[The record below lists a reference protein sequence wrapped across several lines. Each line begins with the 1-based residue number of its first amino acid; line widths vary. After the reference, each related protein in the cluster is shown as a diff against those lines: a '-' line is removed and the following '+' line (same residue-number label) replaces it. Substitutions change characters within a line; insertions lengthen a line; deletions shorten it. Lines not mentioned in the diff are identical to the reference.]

1 MDNMVI
7 FLLSLVFIV
16 LLGLIGVVIWLAVHM
31 PRQSSGEQMANLS
44 GKIDAIQKQVESNL
58 QAVTDQVK
66 IFGDVKQTLGKV
78 TEATDRVLKLGEDV
92 SKLGAI
98 LDAPN
103 RRGGF
108 GEILLDNLLYQ
119 ALPGKYYQLQYAF
132 RDNTRVDAAILL
144 GEKILPIDAKFP
156 MENFEEKPSPEGEV
170 QPKSRGNFGR
180 AVKGRID
187 ETAEYI
193 RPDEKTF
200 EFAMMYIPAENIYY
214 EVVSNADLFNYA
226 MQRHVIPVSPNSFFA
241 YLQVVVYGLRGMQIE
256 ENARIILNRLS
267 TLKLSLGEV
276 ERNYDTLGTHITN
289 TQSKYND
296 LGKKLGRFSSQLS
309 DVVVEVL
316 PDDTNPT
323 ALPKSED

>member
-1 MDNMVI
+1 METLV
-7 FLLSLVFIV
+7 FLLLVLVFFL
-16 LLGLIGVVIWLAVHM
+16 LLGLIGVVIWLVVRM
-31 PRQSSGEQMANLS
+31 PRNSSGEQLANLS

-66 IFGDVKQTLGKV
+66 VFGGVKETLGKV
-78 TEATDRVLKLGEDV
+78 TEASERVLKLGEDV

-98 LDAPN
+98 LEAPN

-108 GEILLDNLLYQ
+108 GEILLNNLLSQ
-119 ALPGKYYQLQYAF
+119 ALPEKFYKLQYAF
-132 RDNTRVDAAILL
+132 HDNTRVDAAILL
-144 GEKILPIDAKFP
+144 GEKVLPIDAKFP
-156 MENFEEKPSPEGEV
+156 MENFEEKPSEEV
-170 QPKSRGNFGR
+170 ETKSKPRSNFSR

-187 ETAEYI
+187 ETAKYI

-226 MQRHVIPVSPNSFFA
+226 MQHHVIPVSPNSFFA

-256 ENARIILNRLS
+256 ENARLILNRLS
-267 TLKLSLGEV
+267 TLRLSLGEV
-276 ERNYDTLGTHITN
+276 EKNYDTLGTHITN

-296 LGKKLGRFSSQLS
+296 LGKKLGRFSSQLNE
-309 DVVVEVL
+309 VVVE
-316 PDDTNPT
+316 
-323 ALPKSED
+323 ALPEGDNVVALPEPKN

>member
-1 MDNMVI
+1 MDYLVVT
-7 FLLSLVFIV
+7 LLVLVFIL
-16 LLGLIGVVIWLAVHM
+16 LLGLVGVVIWLAVRM
-31 PRQSSGEQMANLS
+31 LRQSSGEQLANLS
-44 GKIDAIQKQVESNL
+44 GKMDAIQKQVESNL

-92 SKLGAI
+92 NKLEAI
-98 LDAPN
+98 LEAPN

-108 GEILLDNLLYQ
+108 GEILLNNLLSQ
-119 ALPGKYYQLQYAF
+119 VLPEKYYKIQYSF

-144 GEKILPIDAKFP
+144 GEKVLPIDAKFP
-156 MENFEEKPSPEGEV
+156 MEDLEEKPAPEGEIR
-170 QPKSRGNFGR
+170 PRTKGNFSR
-180 AVKGRID
+180 AVRGRID
-187 ETAEYI
+187 ETAKYI

-214 EVVSNADLFNYA
+214 EVISNADLFNYA

-241 YLQVVVYGLRGMQIE
+241 YLQVVVYGLKGMQIE
-256 ENARIILNRLS
+256 ENARLILNRLS

-276 ERNYDTLGTHITN
+276 EKNYDTLGTHIAN

-309 DVVVEVL
+309 DVVVEAL
-316 PDDTNPT
+316 PEGTSPA
-323 ALPKSED
+323 ALPKPED